1 MKKSLLR
8 WLILLLPLVAL
19 APVIN
24 QFAYMRDYSTFSDL
38 TATFYSNALQI
49 HRAVVQYHTLPLWSD
64 AILSGFPFAADT
76 QSGLWYLPTWLPNLI
91 PSAASFNLIL
101 VFHLIL
107 AGVGMTLFLKREG
120 LSDFAALAG
129 GAVFELMPKLWAHFG
144 AGHYTLVMA
153 VCWTP
158 WLLFAQKEYILSG
171 FSWKR
176 ILFPGI
182 VFGVIILTNPIW
194 APFAALL
201 WVAYAFAAGLQN
213 RKTSP
218 SKVGSRWLLKIAG
231 GGLAQGV
238 LALLISAPVWLP
250 LMEFT
255 QLSSRIL
262 MTTSDN
268 MLASLPSL
276 YLVNLFIPNIG
287 GMHEWVV
294 YLGVFTLFLIIV
306 ALWENKKRS
315 LTWFWAILIA
325 VCLLISLGTN
335 LPLIPYLFR
344 LPFFNLLRVPT
355 RFYFLAC
362 MAGTILFAYGFETLI
377 SAGKKPATGFKRLW
391 IAISFFIILL
401 SVGMLFVTQKWG
413 LQYLWAIVAFT
424 LTLIILVLWD
434 KSRIAPTTL
443 SIILA
448 GLICVD
454 LLGVNFLGLKFRP
467 EQQVFAEGVDIATFL
482 KSQSGDFRVYS
493 PSYSLPEQTAVR
505 FGIQQVDGI
514 NPLMLMSYVDFM
526 ESATGI
532 PIRHYSVT
540 MPDFPSNLTAT
551 DNAAYTPDA
560 HLLGLLNVRFVLS
573 EFDLTSSDLSLVKI
587 IGSTRVYENKQWLP
601 RAWVQYE
608 ISPLGN
614 GVLSVPNIV
623 ATPNEFKIEATGPG
637 ELVLSEVYYPGWK
650 VYIDGKEEP
659 IEQLDGVFMGTELDN
674 GNHSVEFVFRPTL
687 VFLALLLAGLA
698 WMGIVAYLVIIGK
711 PWAKNREA

>member
-1 MKKSLLR
+1 MKKKLWC
-8 WLILLLPLVAL
+8 WLILLIPLVAL

-49 HRAVVQYHTLPLWSD
+49 HHAVFQYHTLPLWSD
-64 AILSGFPFAADT
+64 TILSGFPFAADT

-101 VFHLIL
+101 IFHLIL
-107 AGVGMTLFLKREG
+107 AGSGMTLFLRREG
-120 LSDFAALAG
+120 LSDFASLAG
-129 GAVFELMPKLWAHFG
+129 GVVFELMPKLWAHFG
-144 AGHYTLVMA
+144 AGHYTLLIA

-171 FSWKR
+171 FAWKR

-182 VFGVIILTNPIW
+182 VFGVIILSNPIW

-201 WVAYAFAAGLQN
+201 WVAYALVAGVMN
-213 RKTSP
+213 RKTLP
-218 SKVGSRWLLKIAG
+218 SKANSRWLLKTVG
-231 GGLAQGV
+231 GGLLQGV
-238 LALLISAPVWLP
+238 VALLISAPVWLP

-294 YLGVFTLFLIIV
+294 YLGVFTLFLIV
-306 ALWENKKRS
+306 LALWENKKGS

-325 VCLLISLGTN
+325 ICLLISLGTN

-362 MAGTILFAYGFETLI
+362 MAGSILFAHGFETFI

-391 IAISFFIILL
+391 IGISFFIILL
-401 SVGMLFVTQKWG
+401 SIGMLFVTQKWG
-413 LQYLWAIVAFT
+413 LQYLWSIVAFT
-424 LTLIILVLWD
+424 LTLIILLLWD
-434 KSRIAPTTL
+434 KSRIAPATL
-443 SIILA
+443 GMVVA

-467 EQQVFAEGVDIATFL
+467 EQQVYAEGADIAAFL
-482 KSQSGDFRVYS
+482 KSQAGVFRVYS
-493 PSYSLPEQTAVR
+493 PSYSLPEQTAAR
-505 FGIQQVDGI
+505 FGIQQADGI

-573 EFDLTSSDLSLVKI
+573 EFDLSSSDLSLVKNM
-587 IGSTRVYENKQWLP
+587 GSTRIYENKQWLP
-601 RAWVQYE
+601 RAWVQRE
-608 ISPLGN
+608 TTPLGD
-614 GVLSVPNIV
+614 GILSVPDI
-623 ATPNEFKIEATGPG
+623 ATTPNDFKIDATGPG
-637 ELVLSEVYYPGWK
+637 QLVLSEVYYPGWK
-650 VYIDGKEEP
+650 MYIDG
-659 IEQLDGVFMGTELDN
+659 IEQPIKIIDGIFMGADLTGGNLSLDFIFQPSLILIALILAAIAWTGIVVFMVFAGKN
-674 GNHSVEFVFRPTL
+674 G
-687 VFLALLLAGLA
+687 
-698 WMGIVAYLVIIGK
+698 
-711 PWAKNREA
+711 